1 LLADPRPAQ
10 RSFAMPIVI
19 EDLEG
24 GITKVVLSG
33 RIDIAGAAQIDMP
46 MSIVGG
52 SKRNVVI
59 DLSAVEFIASLGLRS
74 IVLGG
79 KAILSKKGKVVLL
92 SPTPAVEEVITTSGI
107 DQLFKIYR
115 DEWAAIAAVT
125 PDPA

>member
-1 LLADPRPAQ
+1 
-10 RSFAMPIVI
+10 MPIVI

-33 RIDIAGAAQIDMP
+33 RIDIAGAAQIEMP

-59 DLSAVEFIASLGLRS
+59 DLSEVNYIASLGLRS
-74 IVLGG
+74 IVLCG
-79 KAILSKKGKVVLL
+79 KTILGKKGKAVLL

-107 DQLFKIYR
+107 DQLFKIYH
-115 DEWAAIAAVT
+115 DEWAAVAAVT
-125 PDPA
+125 PDPV

>member
-1 LLADPRPAQ
+1 
-10 RSFAMPIVI
+10 MPIVI

-52 SKRNVVI
+52 TRRNVVV
-59 DLSAVEFIASLGLRS
+59 DLSEVEFIASLGLRS
-74 IVLGG
+74 IVLSG
-79 KAILSKKGKVVLL
+79 KAVLSKKGKIVLL
-92 SPTPAVEEVITTSGI
+92 SPRPAVEEVITTSGV
-107 DQLFKIYR
+107 DELFKIYR
-115 DEWAAIAAVT
+115 DEFAAIAAVA